1 MASSS
6 TSPTART
13 LKVLKDRGIP
23 ACVVEKWVPMAR
35 GGGPDAMFPDAKAS
49 KMGGFRKDAF
59 GFIDIIALDGLPG
72 VLAVQCCGATG
83 FADHLRK
90 INGIDEARLW
100 LAAGNRLELWSWR
113 KAIKNGKTVWEAKA
127 SPLVWYELFS
137 HSAVPRGEIITTYEK
152 QAREGQETES

>member
-23 ACVVEKWVPMAR
+23 ACVVEKWVPM
-35 GGGPDAMFPDAKAS
+35 GGGGESGPDAMFPDAKRK

-59 GFIDIIALDGLPG
+59 GFIDLIALDGLPG

-113 KAIKNGKTVWEAKA
+113 QRVAGKPRWTARME
-127 SPLVWYELFS
+127 PLVVW
-137 HSAVPRGEIITTYEK
+137 AVTGEIITTYEK
-152 QAREGQETES
+152 QAREGQETEP

>member
-1 MASSS
+1 MASAS
-6 TSPTART
+6 SPTART

-35 GGGPDAMFPDAKAS
+35 GGGPDAMFPDAQAS

-90 INGIDEARLW
+90 INAIDEARLW

-113 KAIKNGKTVWEAKA
+113 PRVFDPRGGKPKWAARIE
-127 SPLVWYELFS
+127 PLVVW
-137 HSAVPRGEIITTYEK
+137 AATAEIITTYEK